1 MVTIGLE
8 TREIRLRIPV
18 LAVRRPTEVLAEH
31 LHERCEEHLEGLALR
46 RARRRAR
53 RTDRE
58 LRYAAAVRR
67 AEAYRLEGVSLLQGR
82 GL

>member
-18 LAVRRPTEVLAEH
+18 LAVRRRTEELAEH
-31 LHERCEEHLEGLALR
+31 LHERCEEQLEGLALR
-46 RARRRAR
+46 RAQRRAR
-53 RTDRE
+53 RTERM
-58 LRYAAAVRR
+58 LRYEAAVRR
-67 AEAYRLEGVSLLQGR
+67 ADAHRLEAISFLQGR